1 MRLLNRSKIF
11 FVPGLFAGYFCSK
24 ITQSPPPPSNVKW
37 SAAKLGLCR
46 PATQNILTFFRR
58 LCVSEEVGLCDCGS
72 SLITEVDINKFRSS
86 TLVITVSKSWQC
98 FYTKDPSQHLSP
110 SIRHFDYNKQT
121 NKQKTGRTKFSSDGF
136 FFEKS

>member
-1 MRLLNRSKIF
+1 MDAKVF
-11 FVPGLFAGYFCSK
+11 FVPGLFAGHFCSK

-72 SLITEVDINKFRSS
+72 SLITEVDINKFRLCRNLGNAFIQRIRLNTYHLVSL
-86 TLVITVSKSWQC
+86 TLIT
-98 FYTKDPSQHLSP
+98 T
-110 SIRHFDYNKQT
+110 NKQT
-121 NKQKTGRTKFSSDGF
+121 NKKPDGLSSLVMDF
-136 FFEKS
+136 FFKKANKQVTY